1 MASKRLSDTAA
12 LVGKGLAG
20 GTTSVNVRKLDNG
33 YIVNEY
39 DDKYNCKET
48 FHATKPSI
56 SVSAPSGA
64 ASGDGL
70 AGAKAA
76 LSRGRK

>member
-1 MASKRLSDTAA
+1 MANKRLSDTAA
-12 LVGKGLAG
+12 LVARGPSG

-39 DDKYNCKET
+39 DENYNCRET
-48 FHATKPSI
+48 FHEMKPTI
-56 SVSAPSGA
+56 SVSAPSVA
-64 ASGDGL
+64 AAGDGL

-76 LSRGRK
+76 LSRGRR